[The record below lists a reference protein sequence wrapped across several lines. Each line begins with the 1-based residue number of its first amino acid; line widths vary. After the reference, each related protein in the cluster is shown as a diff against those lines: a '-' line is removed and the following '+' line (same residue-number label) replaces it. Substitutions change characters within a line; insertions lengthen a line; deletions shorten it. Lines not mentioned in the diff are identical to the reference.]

1 MEGHGL
7 LLTRLSQPVRQ
18 GGTDDARGWESELAR
33 SWNSWLADS
42 RDDTGVPNGAQSELH
57 PVAKLLPPCDISP
70 KRREPAMTSE
80 PPLSH
85 EIRYVLSVYG
95 GILIARM
102 AMLLRNVA
110 LMAKLRLVSA
120 RLCDRASAARSRRR
134 FPAMVT
140 EPERE
145 FPAYSPERTTRPRP
159 FLQNV
164 DQDCDRRSTAN
175 LRLGLERRLV
185 PGI

>member
-1 MEGHGL
+1 MLEDGSPNLPGPGIRGSRTRETML
-7 LLTRLSQPVRQ
+7 VCLTEHNPSCIPWPSFCRH
-18 GGTDDARGWESELAR
+18 AR
-33 SWNSWLADS
+33 S
-42 RDDTGVPNGAQSELH
+42 RPNAG
-57 PVAKLLPPCDISP
+57 
-70 KRREPAMTSE
+70 EPAMTSE

-145 FPAYSPERTTRPRP
+145 FPAYSPERTTRPRR